1 MPSRSISQDEGD
13 PSAAPPTISL
23 AAAQLLSLSE
33 TYLRAIWAWLAGTEQ
48 DAGVQVPS
56 RSGKRREVMHIPL
69 PALGKGEQEGGE
81 VHCLLLV
88 ITMRT
93 FTQHSLTV
101 QGTVEGNLPGLLT
114 QVILT
119 TAL

>member
-13 PSAAPPTISL
+13 PSAAPRISL

-48 DAGVQVPS
+48 DAGVHIPS
-56 RSGKRREVMHIPL
+56 RSGKRREVTHIPL
-69 PALGKGEQEGGE
+69 PALGKGEPEGE